1 MQIALIG
8 LPNSGK
14 TTIFNALT
22 RGTADVASY
31 GGSYSKPNIGIAKV
45 RDPRLT
51 KLVDIYIPERV
62 VQAEVAYIDFPAQ
75 ADNKGDSNNISGEYL
90 NHLQGADI
98 LTIVSRTFEDP
109 AVPHINETV
118 DVVRD
123 IVTMSDELL
132 LVDLQILERRLEKLV
147 EGHKGAKIDERDK
160 LDRETSLL
168 TRLKA
173 ELESG
178 IPIREQAISQE
189 EFKLIGGYKLLSAK
203 PLVVVPNIGEDH
215 LADLDKLESNL
226 TNAMRNHSINIA
238 MLCGT
243 LEMELAQMD
252 SCDEAEFRQ
261 SLGVIVSGL
270 DRMVEL
276 AYKTSNKIT
285 FFTVGAD
292 EVKAW
297 PLDRGT
303 TAQKAAGKIH
313 TDIERGFIRAEI
325 VSYDDLIMC
334 GTETEARRRG
344 ILRSQG
350 KSYVISDGDVVNFL
364 FNV

>member
-51 KLVDIYIPERV
+51 KLADIYIPERV

-173 ELESG
+173 DLESS

-189 EFKLIGGYKLLSAK
+189 EFKLIQGYKLLSAK

-215 LADLDKLESNL
+215 LADLDKLETNL
-226 TNAMRNHSINIA
+226 TNAMRNKSINLA
-238 MLCGT
+238 MLC
-243 LEMELAQMD
+243 
-252 SCDEAEFRQ
+252 
-261 SLGVIVSGL
+261 
-270 DRMVEL
+270 
-276 AYKTSNKIT
+276 
-285 FFTVGAD
+285 
-292 EVKAW
+292 
-297 PLDRGT
+297 
-303 TAQKAAGKIH
+303 
-313 TDIERGFIRAEI
+313 
-325 VSYDDLIMC
+325 
-334 GTETEARRRG
+334 
-344 ILRSQG
+344 
-350 KSYVISDGDVVNFL
+350 
-364 FNV
+364 